1 MGERDSVLA
10 VKEVKLAGVRDRPMS
25 YPGTEY
31 TKMFRL
37 NGFSAL

>member
-1 MGERDSVLA
+1 MGERDSVPA
-10 VKEVKLAGVRDRPMS
+10 VKEIKLAEVRSRPMS
-25 YPGTEY
+25 YPSTEY